1 MGRLLGSSLL
11 ARHLKAEQL
20 SSIQERDHLDQ
31 LLDEVANA
39 CFEEREKLMTPEY
52 MRTIERWQLMRS
64 IDAYWME
71 HLAEMDYLR
80 DSIWHEGYAQ
90 RDPVGIYK
98 HEGFLLFQ
106 KTLGEIRAEVTEQ
119 VFNLQL
125 QNNNL
130 ESNEVQMQGMQ
141 EARITAA
148 LPADEDGFDDGVDL
162 YKDADGESPVRVTA
176 SPATTLQNGR
186 ASVGRNDPC
195 PCGSGKKYKKCC
207 LPKEQGTL
215 V

>member
-1 MGRLLGSSLL
+1 
-11 ARHLKAEQL
+11 
-20 SSIQERDHLDQ
+20 
-31 LLDEVANA
+31 
-39 CFEEREKLMTPEY
+39 MTPEY

-98 HEGFLLFQ
+98 HEGFQLFQ

-162 YKDADGESPVRVTA
+162 YKDADGESPVQVAAPAPARSASIAAGGLTT
-176 SPATTLQNGR
+176 SPAVTSLSSNG
-186 ASVGRNDPC
+186 SSDSPKVGRNDPC